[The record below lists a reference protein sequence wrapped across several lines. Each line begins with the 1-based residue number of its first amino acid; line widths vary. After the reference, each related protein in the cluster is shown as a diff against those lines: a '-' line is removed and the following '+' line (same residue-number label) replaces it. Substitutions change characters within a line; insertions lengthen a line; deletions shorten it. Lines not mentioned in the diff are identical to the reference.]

1 MGRMIVGWET
11 LEGILGLQKHE
22 GIAAFVRNEKS
33 VL

>member
-11 LEGILGLQKHE
+11 EGILGLQKHE